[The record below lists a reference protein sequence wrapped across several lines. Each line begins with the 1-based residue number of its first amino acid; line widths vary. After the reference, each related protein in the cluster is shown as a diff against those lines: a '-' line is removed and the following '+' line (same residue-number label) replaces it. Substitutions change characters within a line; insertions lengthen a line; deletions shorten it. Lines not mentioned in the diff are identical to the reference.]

1 MADYTRL
8 AALIGTYPETAI
20 FRRFTNMNAKAL
32 LYMQSE
38 LMHLEAELSHIEL
51 ENKESGD
58 HDKALFQV
66 SLYDMKN
73 SCGTS
78 KDMQWRKVLE
88 IREKLKTYSRSKPSK
103 SSKSLEVRAEEFNYS
118 LFRR

>member
-8 AALIGTYPETAI
+8 AALIGTHPEMAL
-20 FRRFTNMNAKAL
+20 FRRFTNLNAKNL

-38 LMHLEAELSHIEL
+38 LVHLEAELSNIEL
-51 ENKESGD
+51 ENKVSGD
-58 HDKALFQV
+58 CEKVLFQV

-78 KDMQWRKVLE
+78 KDTQWRKVLE
-88 IREKLKTYSRSKPSK
+88 VREKLKAYSK
-103 SSKSLEVRAEEFNYS
+103 SRTFTPP
-118 LFRR
+118 